1 MFQTNVPAPWY
12 NYYPHEHLEILEK
25 YNNVCRVVHE
35 LSDIIKH
42 LEEKIQMMEKRKLP
56 RKRIPKR
63 CQYFNSGYCKLGG
76 ACLFAYPEETCVEYL
91 RLGKCADFG
100 SCGGRHPKVCRYWKE
115 KKCFREQ
122 SCVYLHQELLVENY
136 STSKKLVTIEL
147 NGKKMTV
154 SNMEELDDD
163 MINLMTADDILKFY
177 ENEFDHDVID
187 EELIEN
193 DCISDEPEE
202 ITVEEIMRM
211 YETDP
216 DDDETLLDKKIS
228 EDSRKGSKNRKKPQH
243 TDVGLQKSTKY

>member
-1 MFQTNVPAPWY
+1 
-12 NYYPHEHLEILEK
+12 
-25 YNNVCRVVHE
+25 
-35 LSDIIKH
+35 
-42 LEEKIQMMEKRKLP
+42 
-56 RKRIPKR
+56 
-63 CQYFNSGYCKLGG
+63 
-76 ACLFAYPEETCVEYL
+76 
-91 RLGKCADFG
+91 
-100 SCGGRHPKVCRYWKE
+100 
-115 KKCFREQ
+115 
-122 SCVYLHQELLVENY
+122 
-136 STSKKLVTIEL
+136 
-147 NGKKMTV
+147 
-154 SNMEELDDD
+154 MEELDDD
-163 MINLMTADDILKFY
+163 MINVMTADDILKFY